1 MWQPLW
7 VFLMAAA
14 INVAAMLGQR
24 NEKSPSAN
32 AGAFAGGDFLY
43 VCIKQAQKLSAR

>member
-1 MWQPLW
+1 
-7 VFLMAAA
+7 MAAA
-14 INVAAMLGQR
+14 INVAAGWG
-24 NEKSPSAN
+24 NERRSPSAN